1 MIRREYERWLERA
14 DEASIEALRS
24 MSADEAL
31 IEDSFYRHLEF
42 GTGGLRGVI
51 GVGTNRMNI
60 YTVSRATLGLGEY
73 VIKNGASRRV
83 AIGYDTRRFSREF
96 AKRAA
101 VVLASMGIKPYIY
114 SEPLPTPMLSFA
126 VRELSCDSGIMIT
139 ASHNPAEYNGYKVYG
154 SDGCQITDKA
164 ASEILASINSKDYFE
179 YDGKG
184 DFDSLVNDGS
194 IEYVSE
200 SVIESYLDAVKST
213 GINDGDVIDKSV
225 GIVYT
230 NLNGTGIVP
239 VQRILSDFGFENLSF
254 VDEQKAHDGN
264 FPTCPYPNP
273 EIAEA
278 LSLGI
283 KRVMERGA
291 DILLATDPDCDRV
304 GVAVRRGDNVSILTG
319 NEIGLLLFDYIASAR
334 VEKGRMPASPLAVKT
349 IVTTDLADKIASA
362 YGVEMVNVLTG
373 FKYIGEVIG
382 GLEAKGESERYIF
395 GFEESC
401 GYLGGSYVRDK
412 DGVFA
417 ARMISEMTAYYKKRG
432 MTIADRLDEIY
443 ATYGYAKSSLYS
455 YEFKGSA
462 GSAKMQEVMQK
473 MRGGVSEIAG
483 VKVNVLKDYS
493 LGIDGLPKSNVL
505 KYYLANSSSVVLRP
519 SGTEPKLKVYV
530 YAVSKNAEEATLL
543 TNRIKT
549 EIEAYL

>member
-1 MIRREYERWLERA
+1 MIRKEYERWLENA

-73 VIKNGASRRV
+73 VIKNGASRHV
-83 AIGYDTRRFSREF
+83 AIGYDTRHFSREF

-101 VVLASMGIKPYIY
+101 VVLASMGIKVYIY

-139 ASHNPAEYNGYKVYG
+139 ASHNPSEYNGYKVYG
-154 SDGCQITDKA
+154 SDGCQITDKVA
-164 ASEILASINSKDYFE
+164 AEILASINSKDYFE
-179 YDGKG
+179 FSGAQ
-184 DFDSLVNDGS
+184 DFDSLVNDGA
-194 IEYVSE
+194 IEYVGDT
-200 SVIESYLDAVKST
+200 VIESYLDAVKKT
-213 GINDGDVIDKSV
+213 GINDGDELDKSI

-239 VQRILSDFGFENLSF
+239 VKRILSDFGFENLSF
-254 VDEQKAHDGN
+254 VEEQTAHDGD

-273 EIAEA
+273 EISEA
-278 LSLGI
+278 LSPGI
-283 KRVMERGA
+283 KCVKERGA

-304 GVAVRRGDNVSILTG
+304 GVAVRRGDSVSILTG

-334 VEKGRMPASPLAVKT
+334 KEKGRMPASPLAVKT

-382 GLEAKGESERYIF
+382 TLESKGDAERYIF

-417 ARMISEMTAYYKKRG
+417 ARMISEVAAYYKKRG
-432 MTIADRLDEIY
+432 LTIADRLDEIY

-455 YEFKGSA
+455 YEFKGA
-462 GSAKMQEVMQK
+462 QGSAKMQEVMQK
-473 MRGGVSEIAG
+473 MRGGISEISG
-483 VKVNVLKDYS
+483 VKVTEMKDYS

-505 KYYLANSSSVVLRP
+505 KYYLENSSSIVLRP

-530 YAVSKNAEEATLL
+530 YVVSKNAEEATAL
-543 TNRIKT
+543 TDCIKS